1 MTAAVMQENPSVYG
15 GRDVDETKEYYPRLF
30 HFQLEHVMVPD
41 TCTTSSN
48 TDCNI
53 MNNDPPCREKLNK
66 PTDDKQHHLK
76 KSI

>member
-1 MTAAVMQENPSVYG
+1 MTAAALQENPSVYG
-15 GRDVDETKEYYPRLF
+15 GRDVDETKEYYPRF
-30 HFQLEHVMVPD
+30 HFQPEHVMVPG

-53 MNNDPPCREKLNK
+53 TSNDPPRREKLNK
-66 PTDDKQHHLK
+66 PTDDKQQHLK